1 MSDFGAPTNG
11 LNILQLASKRM
22 DWLADRQKLIASNIA
37 NADTKG
43 YQPKDVNSFE
53 DFLTLGEIREESA
66 TTAWDSS
73 PDGNR
78 VVLEEQMLLSDET
91 ESAHRLATRL
101 YRKTHDLIS
110 LAVTK

>member
-1 MSDFGAPTNG
+1 MSDFGTPSNG

-22 DWLADRQKLIASNIA
+22 DWLADRQKVIAGNIA
-37 NADTKG
+37 NADTEG

-53 DFLTLGEIREESA
+53 DFLTSGEIREEPVA
-66 TTAWDSS
+66 MAWDSS

-78 VVLEEQMLLSDET
+78 VVLEEQTLLSDET
-91 ESAHRLATRL
+91 EGAHRLATRL
-101 YRKTHDLIS
+101 YRKTHDLIG

>member
-1 MSDFGAPTNG
+1 MSDFGDPTSG
-11 LNILQLASKRM
+11 LNLLQLASKRM
-22 DWLADRQKLIASNIA
+22 EWLADRQKLIASNIA
-37 NADTKG
+37 NADTEG

-53 DFLTLGEIREESA
+53 DFLSLGEIREEDVAVS
-66 TTAWDSS
+66 WDHS

-91 ESAHRLATRL
+91 ESAHRMATRL

-110 LAVTK
+110 LAVMK